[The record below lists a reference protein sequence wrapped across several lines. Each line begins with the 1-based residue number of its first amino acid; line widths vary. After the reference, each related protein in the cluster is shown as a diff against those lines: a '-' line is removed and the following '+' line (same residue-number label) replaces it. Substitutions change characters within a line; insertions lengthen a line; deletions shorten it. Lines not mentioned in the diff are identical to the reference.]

1 MSYVDGFVVAVPND
15 KKQDYI
21 DLAQSAA
28 KVFKRC
34 GATNVVE
41 CWADNVPD
49 GKLTSLPMAVKCQ
62 QNESVVFSWVR
73 WPSKEV
79 QESGMKEF
87 MQDPICNQDNN
98 PMPFDGKRMIFGS
111 FNVILDE

>member
-1 MSYVDGFVVAVPND
+1 MSYVDGFVLAVPNSRKD
-15 KKQDYI
+15 DYI
-21 DLAQSAA
+21 NLAQRAS
-28 KVFKRC
+28 KVFKKY
-34 GATNVVE
+34 GAISVVE

-62 QNESVVFSWVR
+62 ENESVVFSWIR

-79 QESGMKEF
+79 QEKGMKAF
-87 MQDPICNQDNN
+87 MDDPICDAENN

-111 FNVILDE
+111 FNVVVDE

>member
-15 KKQDYI
+15 KKQEYI
-21 DLAQSAA
+21 ELAQRAS

-34 GATNVVE
+34 GATSVVE
-41 CWADNVPD
+41 CWEDNVPEGD
-49 GKLTSLPMAVKCQ
+49 LTSFPMAVKSQ
-62 QNESVVFSWVR
+62 KDESIVFSWVR

-79 QESGMKEF
+79 QEKGMKAF
-87 MQDPICNQDNN
+87 MEDPICDQNIN

-111 FNVILDE
+111 FNIVVDA